1 MGFDIKKSIRRLF
14 NYTNASFLSASMS
27 KIRQK
32 LKKICFTRTAGDGK
46 RFRYAQEFY
55 TRKKSLKLSPKITSQ
70 TLRGFISSRFSLSR
84 LKIRKLPKLTINP
97 VYRKTALATMVLA
110 VILIGGMFL
119 FNTEKTACSV
129 LVNGQQVALVESAK
143 EAEKV
148 FDDLKAVKAKTWKQR
163 VTVGE
168 TVTFKQTKAR
178 WWKVKDIQVLTKILD
193 EKLTFLGAATGIK
206 IDGTV
211 KLVVRDKAAAD
222 KVLNQLEQSFVPS
235 GINVTSI
242 RFAQKVEIAEVP
254 VNLKE
259 VVEPDKALEIL
270 KFGGR
275 NKSSHRVA
283 EGDSLWSIARQYDM
297 RVADLKSANPDL
309 NGEKLSVG
317 QELNLVKVKPL
328 VDVLL
333 EGQITTK
340 ETVPYKVVVEKN
352 RSMWQGRQKL
362 KQSGENGFRQ
372 ATYKLVLKNGTQIE
386 KNMLSENVIKP
397 ARDQVIVKGSRLIV
411 ASRQGG
417 SKLGW
422 PTEGKINS
430 DYGRRWGRQHTGLD
444 IDGNKGEPIAAS
456 ADGRVISAGWDGGYG
471 NAVVI
476 SHGNGLVTKY
486 AHMSKIEVEPGQRI
500 SRGDLIG
507 LVGSTGNSTGP
518 HVHFEV
524 ILDGTFQNPLRFLR

>member
-1 MGFDIKKSIRRLF
+1 MGFKIKKSIKLLLSSTNVKFLIVPLVRL
-14 NYTNASFLSASMS
+14 
-27 KIRQK
+27 RQRIIQIL
-32 LKKICFTRTAGDGK
+32 LKTTAENGK

-55 TRKKSLKLSPKITSQ
+55 ARKKSLKLSKITSQ
-70 TLRGFISSRFSLSR
+70 KPLGFTISRFSLSR
-84 LKIRKLPKLTINP
+84 LKYSNFLRLKIGPFYHMTVLTTII
-97 VYRKTALATMVLA
+97 LTMLLISGLVL
-110 VILIGGMFL
+110 VT
-119 FNTEKTACSV
+119 TEKTACSV
-129 LVNGQQVALVESAK
+129 LVNGQQVALVETTK

-148 FDDLKAVKAKTWKQR
+148 LNDLKAMKAKAWNQR
-163 VTVGE
+163 VTVGM
-168 TVTFKQTKAR
+168 TVTYQQTKAH
-178 WWKVKDIQVLTKILD
+178 WWNIKSGQVLTKILD
-193 EKLTFLGAATGIK
+193 EKLTFFGAATGIK

-211 KLVVRDKAAAD
+211 RLVVKDKYAAE
-222 KVLNQLEQSFVPS
+222 KVLKELKQSFVT
-235 GINVTSI
+235 GRLNVTSI
-242 RFAQKVEIAEVP
+242 RFAQKVQIAEVP

-275 NKSSHRVA
+275 NKSSYIVA
-283 EGDSLWSIARQYDM
+283 EGDSLWSIARKYDL

-309 NGEKLSVG
+309 SGETLSVG
-317 QELNLVKVKPL
+317 QELNLVKVKPM

-333 EGQITTK
+333 EGQITSK
-340 ETVPYKVVVEKN
+340 ETVPYKVVIEK
-352 RSMWQGRQKL
+352 SGSVWQGRQKL
-362 KQSGENGFRQ
+362 KQNGENGLRQ
-372 ATYKLVLKNGTQIE
+372 ATYKLVLKNGAQIE
-386 KNMLSENVIKP
+386 KYMLSENVIKP

-417 SKLGW
+417 SRLGW

-430 DYGRRWGRQHTGLD
+430 DYGRRWGRKHTGLD
-444 IDGNKGEPIAAS
+444 IDGNKGEPIGAA

-471 NAVVI
+471 KAVVI

-486 AHMSKIEVEPGQRI
+486 AHMSQIEVKTGQRV

-524 ILDGTFQNPLRFLR
+524 FVDGDLRNPMGFLR